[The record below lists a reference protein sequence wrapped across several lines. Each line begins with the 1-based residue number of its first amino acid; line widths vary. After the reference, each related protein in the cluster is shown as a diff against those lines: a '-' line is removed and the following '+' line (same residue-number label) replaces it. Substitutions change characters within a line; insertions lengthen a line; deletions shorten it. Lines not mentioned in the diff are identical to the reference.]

1 MKMSHNMNPFDFV
14 PFATE
19 PQLRSIKEWF
29 KVDDTLVSGYLNVKI
44 KALTPVHIVGR
55 QTIENK
61 NKLEKS
67 FFNRR
72 NGKAIIPGSSIRGML
87 RHFVETA
94 CNGWASQMTEEYAKE
109 PNKRKYGFKVIDI
122 ESKSEEEQ
130 NQNTEKLNLALDDKY
145 AVPANPNKI
154 DLASFLFGFVPM
166 KEGKAF
172 AGRLTIEDAPIQS
185 DQISFNDKY
194 YIPDLDS
201 DAFMGGAHPSKSSW
215 WYQKAQQI
223 QVVNNIVEFI
233 GMGYRGR
240 KFYYHQN
247 PAQCIQWYFDCDN
260 WPKDLERELYKVPIE
275 CFKPHC
281 LTDTFRIYFEDLPKK
296 LISFILFVL
305 SPGNKIRHHLG
316 YGKAYG
322 YGTVQ
327 LIIDDGIF
335 RGYDF
340 DSLEDIPI
348 QSLINEIYNALWD
361 ETRLKNLSIGEYLH
375 RPSITALSKIM
386 WYEPDSNLLFTY
398 PRFNDG
404 YKVTK
409 EVLNN
414 MKSNDID
421 PIVYAAFEKLDGC
434 CMHSEKSIKQKLD
447 RSANQRQLRDELKK
461 ALQCA
466 KHLTSEFKTVVT
478 QRKLDSV
485 LNSDQQDD
493 MKKNNNIY
501 KIASEIE
508 AEQIAEKLAQKKLRT
523 ALHFNVYKRM
533 ADNFTVVNNRTLE
546 NAK

>member
-1 MKMSHNMNPFDFV
+1 MSHNMNPFDFV
-14 PFATE
+14 PFADE
-19 PQLRSIKEWF
+19 PMLKTIKEWF
-29 KVDDTLVSGYLNVKI
+29 AVDNTLVSGYLNVRI
-44 KALTPVHIVGR
+44 KALTPMHIVGK

-94 CNGWASQMTEEYAKE
+94 CNGWASQITEEYAKE
-109 PNKRKYGFKVIDI
+109 PNKRKYGFKVIDV
-122 ESKSEEEQ
+122 ESKTAEDQ
-130 NQNTEKLNLALDDKY
+130 NKNKENLDLALNEKY

-172 AGRLTIEDAPIQS
+172 AGRLTIEDASIQS
-185 DQISFNDKY
+185 DQIGFDDQY
-194 YIPDLDS
+194 FIPDLNS

-223 QVVNNIVEFI
+223 QVDNNIVEFI
-233 GMGYRGR
+233 GLGYRGR
-240 KFYYHQN
+240 KFFYHQN
-247 PAQCIQWYFDCDN
+247 PAQCIQWYFDSDN
-260 WPKDLERELYKVPIE
+260 WPIDLERELYKFYME
-275 CFKPHC
+275 CFKAQC
-281 LTDTFRIYFEDLPKK
+281 LSNTFRIYFEDLPKK
-296 LISFILFVL
+296 LISFILFAL
-305 SPGNKIRHHLG
+305 SPGNKILHHLG

-327 LIIDDGIF
+327 LIIDSGKF

-340 DSLEDIPI
+340 DSLDDIPI
-348 QSLINEIYNALWD
+348 QNLINEIYNALWN
-361 ETRLKNLSIGEYLH
+361 ETKLRNLAIGEYLH
-375 RPSITALSKIM
+375 WPSITALSKIM

-404 YKVTK
+404 YKVAN
-409 EVLNN
+409 EVLDN
-414 MKSNDID
+414 MKSNGID
-421 PIVYAAFEKLDGC
+421 QVIYTAFEKLNNC
-434 CMHSEKSIKQKLD
+434 CMYSEKSFKQKLG
-447 RSANQRQLRDELKK
+447 RSATRRELKDELKK
-461 ALQCA
+461 AMQCA

-485 LNSDQQDD
+485 LNSDQQDE
-493 MKKNNNIY
+493 MKNNNNIY
-501 KIASEIE
+501 KIASETE
-508 AEQIAEKLAQKKLRT
+508 AEQIATKMAQKKLRT
-523 ALHFNVYKRM
+523 ALHFNVYQRM
-533 ADNFTVVNNRTLE
+533 AENFIEVNSRKLE